1 MNDDDDYLDYL
12 NQRAWAE
19 IIKYQALP
27 VIKKSNKMKTTT
39 KDIQT
44 ATKLP
49 KVVKKADNIHVYED
63 QDYINTLSGVTK
75 IAVVVISE
83 LINQGKA
90 DFLFL
95 RDEEVKGF
103 WDKHLAKIL
112 VVREEKERVKREQ
125 EMRKA
130 ALAKLTPEE
139 KKPLGIK

>member
-19 IIKYQALP
+19 IIKYQSLP
-27 VIKKSNKMKTTT
+27 GLKKSNKMKTTT
-39 KDIQT
+39 KT
-44 ATKLP
+44 TTKPP

-139 KKPLGIK
+139 KKLLGIK

>member
-19 IIKYQALP
+19 IIKYKALP

-39 KDIQT
+39 KT
-44 ATKLP
+44 TTKLP

-112 VVREEKERVKREQ
+112 VVREEKEKVKREQ

-139 KKPLGIK
+139 KKLLGIK

>member
-1 MNDDDDYLDYL
+1 MNDDYVTNWQAFDLL
-12 NQRAWAE
+12 
-19 IIKYQALP
+19 IKSA
-27 VIKKSNKMKTTT
+27 VNANKSKQMKTTT
-39 KDIQT
+39 KT
-44 ATKLP
+44 TVTKLP

-75 IAVVVISE
+75 IAVVAISE
-83 LINQGKA
+83 LVNQGKA

-103 WDKHLAKIL
+103 WEKHLVKI
-112 VVREEKERVKREQ
+112 VAIREEKERAKREQ

-139 KKPLGIK
+139 KKLLGIR

>member
-12 NQRAWAE
+12 NQRPWAE
-19 IIKYQALP
+19 IIKYQAI
-27 VIKKSNKMKTTT
+27 IKKSNKMKTTT
-39 KDIQT
+39 KT

-139 KKPLGIK
+139 KKLLGIK

>member
-12 NQRAWAE
+12 NQRPWAE
-19 IIKYQALP
+19 IIKYQAI
-27 VIKKSNKMKTTT
+27 IKKSNKMKTTT
-39 KDIQT
+39 KT
-44 ATKLP
+44 TTKLP

-75 IAVVVISE
+75 IAVVAISE
-83 LINQGKA
+83 LVNQGKA

-103 WDKHLAKIL
+103 WEKHLVKI
-112 VVREEKERVKREQ
+112 VAIREEKERVQREQ

-139 KKPLGIK
+139 KKLLGIK

>member
-1 MNDDDDYLDYL
+1 MNDDDYDLDIDWGFMA
-12 NQRAWAE
+12 QRIQSAVRAKE
-19 IIKYQALP
+19 SKKVKATTIK
-27 VIKKSNKMKTTT
+27 T
-39 KDIQT
+39 
-44 ATKLP
+44 P

-75 IAVVVISE
+75 IAVVAISE
-83 LINQGKA
+83 LVNQGKA

-103 WDKHLAKIL
+103 WEKHLVKI
-112 VVREEKERVKREQ
+112 VAIREEKERVQREQ

-139 KKPLGIK
+139 KKLLGIR